1 MSKKARFRG
10 PFDQQNGKRAQALL
24 KSASK
29 HLDHIHRF
37 LQSKLSW
44 KRSPFLTWK
53 MLGLLV
59 DTLADDEKYLVP
71 HREYLTMP
79 IQMQLS
85 QKQKNFSK
93 FFAAFLKFSLNFKHF
108 EKKDQPHSFCIFEV
122 TDPENVVR

>member
-1 MSKKARFRG
+1 
-10 PFDQQNGKRAQALL
+10 
-24 KSASK
+24 
-29 HLDHIHRF
+29 
-37 LQSKLSW
+37 
-44 KRSPFLTWK
+44 

-59 DTLADDEKYLVP
+59 DTLADDEEYLVP